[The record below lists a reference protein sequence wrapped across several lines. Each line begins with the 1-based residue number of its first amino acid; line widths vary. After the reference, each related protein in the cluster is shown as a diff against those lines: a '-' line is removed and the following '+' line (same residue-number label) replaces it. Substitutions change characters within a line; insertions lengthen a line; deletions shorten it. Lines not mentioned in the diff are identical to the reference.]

1 MIQKLEED
9 VALLGSCLLSVPRPS
24 QTHPSQQCMQPA
36 RFRNYA
42 GNSPK
47 GKQGKHPDTF
57 ATPCSDQHS
66 VGKLPP
72 RSSWAHLQAT
82 ACSCS
87 SQAVPSI
94 DGQACSKIY
103 MASLPIHLLT
113 PEKSWEGKRYVLLIY
128 GYVSSAFR
136 LQTRQ
141 SHRTCSC
148 FLATTH
154 D

>member
-113 PEKSWEGKRYVLLIY
+113 PERAGKER
-128 GYVSSAFR
+128 GTSSTAQGGGGSFKNR
-136 LQTRQ
+136 KPIGELGCCESGMAER
-141 SHRTCSC
+141 SH
-148 FLATTH
+148 
-154 D
+154 

>member
-82 ACSCS
+82 LVALRLFLVST
-87 SQAVPSI
+87 ARHA
-94 DGQACSKIY
+94 GKIY

-113 PEKSWEGKRYVLLIY
+113 PERAGKER
-128 GYVSSAFR
+128 GTSSTAQGGGGSFKNR
-136 LQTRQ
+136 KPIGELGCCESGMAER
-141 SHRTCSC
+141 SH
-148 FLATTH
+148 
-154 D
+154 